1 MASPYISEI
10 RMFAGN
16 FAPGGWEPCE
26 GQSLAVATHGTLH
39 GAIGT
44 TFGGDGKTSFRLP
57 DLRGRVP
64 IHRSAKHPVGEKVGV
79 ENVTLSIQQI
89 PSHSHMLQGSN
100 AAAASSS
107 PTANV
112 PASLPV
118 QVNRTAYGTD
128 PPPTTLDPSS
138 IAAAGG
144 GKPHTNVAPYGCISF
159 IIATS
164 GVVPPGGTADLGQ
177 LVGEI
182 RVFPYGFTPSG
193 WAPCEG
199 QVVPVSQNTGLFAI
213 LGTLYGGDGKSTF
226 GLPDLRGAAPLGA
239 GAGTGLS
246 DYSIGDT
253 GGVAGVALTTAQM
266 PAHAHALSA
275 SEQAS
280 VERQPGGQMLAA
292 GVGVAFYDDKAAPVT
307 NLASEALKTAGASI
321 EHNNRQPFMALRY
334 CIAMQGT
341 FPST

>member
-1 MASPYISEI
+1 MASPYVSEI

-26 GQSLAVATHGTLH
+26 GQPLAVASH
-39 GAIGT
+39 GALFGAVGT

-64 IHRSAKHPVGEKVGV
+64 IHRSAKRPLGQKAGV
-79 ENVTLSIQQI
+79 EDVTLTIPQV
-89 PSHSHMLQGSN
+89 PSHTHVPQGSN
-100 AAAASSS
+100 AAASSS
-107 PTANV
+107 NPTGNV

-138 IAAAGG
+138 IAPAGG
-144 GKPHTNVAPYGCISF
+144 GQPHTNVAPYGCISF
-159 IIATS
+159 IIATV
-164 GVVPPGGTADLGQ
+164 GAIPPGGTADLGQ

-193 WAPCEG
+193 WAPCDG
-199 QVVPVSQNTGLFAI
+199 QIVPLSQNTGLFAI

-226 GLPDLRGAAPLGA
+226 ALPDLRGAAPLGP
-239 GAGTGLS
+239 GAGPGLS
-246 DYSIGDT
+246 DYSIGET
-253 GGVAGVALTTAQM
+253 GGVASVTLTSGQM
-266 PAHAHALSA
+266 PAHAHALTA

-280 VERQPGGQMLAA
+280 VERQPGGQLLAA
-292 GVGVAFYDDKAAPVT
+292 GVGVGFYDDKAAPAA
-307 NLASEALKTAGASI
+307 NLASQALKTAGEST
-321 EHNNRQPFMALRY
+321 EHNNRQPYMALRY

-341 FPST
+341 FPSS